1 MFQTGCA
8 PLLLH
13 SRPQNKVST
22 QCVKASSEVI
32 QPLDTLYPEHTIPSH
47 THTHAHIHSLTSHM
61 QAHTCAWARVQLSP
75 VFRAFMLFLQDL
87 NKIPYVS
94 GDELTSF
101 RGGRKKRRQ
110 QRQKCSAGNCK
121 CGCKISQY
129 KHESDGDRVVSD
141 HHSGVKC
148 MQMYVCVVVCYVA

>member
-1 MFQTGCA
+1 MQVCDCEKMCNYNSECSKLGA
-8 PLLLH
+8 LHYLLH

-101 RGGRKKRRQ
+101 RGGRNKKEDSND
-110 QRQKCSAGNCK
+110 KNALPATVSA
-121 CGCKISQY
+121 
-129 KHESDGDRVVSD
+129 VVKS
-141 HHSGVKC
+141 HSTNTNPTVI
-148 MQMYVCVVVCYVA
+148 AL

>member
-1 MFQTGCA
+1 MFQLGALHYCCIRDRKTKSA
-8 PLLLH
+8 LNASRHRLKSYSLLTLFT
-13 SRPQNKVST
+13 PN
-22 QCVKASSEVI
+22 I
-32 QPLDTLYPEHTIPSH
+32 QYPH
-47 THTHAHIHSLTSHM
+47 THTHAPIHSLTSHM